1 MENNNSKPKYLDIA
15 YVVLRDILKNWI
27 TIVCISLSAAI
38 FAYISAAVC
47 YVPRFTSRCTMI
59 VSAKVNNTGVYTD
72 TTETEKLT
80 DTIKAVLTSTV
91 LKKKTAEHVGMSSFN
106 ASISVNVIPTTNLLE
121 ISVNS
126 TNPHTSFK
134 LLKTMLEIYPEMS
147 TDILGNIVMEIFEE
161 PSFPSSPSNP
171 FKFKK
176 NISLSIIIS
185 SVAIILF
192 AALYSYLL
200 DTVKNEW
207 DASEKLDAKLL
218 GITYHETSYKNL
230 KARLLRKKKRL
241 LIGAPSVS
249 FGFNETVKKI
259 RTNINYYREN
269 HPGNVILVTS
279 YSQGEGKS
287 TIAANLAQASA
298 QRHQKVLLISGVSSS
313 TDLLDIFN
321 ITLPEDFLNKKK
333 SQLEDYIYNHKN
345 GNLSLLINTYDHL
358 FSIGFSDFITQDT
371 FRNFIEKI
379 KDCYDLV
386 IIDGPSA
393 QSSADTEV
401 FARLADFS
409 VLVVKQHC
417 SKTPL
422 LNDTID
428 TLNKY
433 NSGLAGFI
441 FNNVHSSA
449 TVINIGYGYGY
460 GHKIDYGYGSY
471 GKYGRYGSYGSYG
484 KYSKY
489 GKYGNYGNYGRY
501 GAYYQ
506 HGRFEAKRKK
516 Q

>member
-1 MENNNSKPKYLDIA
+1 MENNNKPKYLDIA

-27 TIVCISLSAAI
+27 AIVCIALSAAI
-38 FAYISAAVC
+38 FAYISAALC

-91 LKKKTAEHVGMSSFN
+91 LKKKTAEHVGMDSFDGTIN
-106 ASISVNVIPTTNLLE
+106 VNVIPTTNLLE

-126 TNPHTSFK
+126 PNPHTSFT
-134 LLKTMLEIYPEMS
+134 LLKTLLEIYPEMS
-147 TDILGNIVMEIFEE
+147 TDILGDIVMEIFEE

-171 FKFKK
+171 FKFNR
-176 NISLSIIIS
+176 NISLSVLIS
-185 SVAIILF
+185 SIAIILF

-200 DTVKNEW
+200 DTVKDEY
-207 DASEKLDAKLL
+207 DATEKLDTKLL
-218 GITYHETSYKNL
+218 GITYHETTYKNL
-230 KARLLRKKKRL
+230 KARLLRRKKRL

-249 FGFNETVKKI
+249 FGFNETIKKI
-259 RTNINYYREN
+259 RTNIGYYREN
-269 HPGNVILVTS
+269 HGGKILLVTS
-279 YSQGEGKS
+279 YAQGEGKS

-298 QRHQKVLLISGVSSS
+298 QRHQKVLLISGSPS
-313 TDLLDIFN
+313 TSALLDLFN
-321 ITLPEDFLNKKK
+321 VTLPEEFLNKKK
-333 SQLEDYIYNHKN
+333 SVLEDYIYTHKN
-345 GNLSLLINTYDHL
+345 GKLDILINTYDHMYTTN
-358 FSIGFSDFITQDT
+358 FSDFITQNE
-371 FRNFIEKI
+371 FASFIEEA
-379 KDCYDLV
+379 KDKYDLV
-386 IIDGPSA
+386 VIDGPSA

-433 NSGLAGFI
+433 NNGLAGFI

-460 GHKIDYGYGSY
+460 GHKIDYGYGRY
-471 GKYGRYGSYGSYG
+471 GKYGRYGSYGRYG

-506 HGRFEAKRKK
+506 HGRFEAKRNK

>member
-1 MENNNSKPKYLDIA
+1 MENNNKPKYLDIA

-27 TIVCISLSAAI
+27 AIVCIALSAAI
-38 FAYISAAVC
+38 FAYISAALC

-59 VSAKVNNTGVYTD
+59 VSAKVNNTGAYTD

-91 LKKKTAEHVGMSSFN
+91 LKKKTAEHVGMSSFDGTIN
-106 ASISVNVIPTTNLLE
+106 VNVIPTTNLLE

-126 TNPHTSFK
+126 PNPHTSFI
-134 LLKTMLEIYPEMS
+134 LLKTLLEIYPEMS
-147 TDILGNIVMEIFEE
+147 TDILGDIVMEIFEE

-171 FKFKK
+171 FKFSR
-176 NISLSIIIS
+176 NISLSVLIS
-185 SVAIILF
+185 SIAIILF

-200 DTVKNEW
+200 DTVKDEY
-207 DASEKLDAKLL
+207 DATEKLDTKLL
-218 GITYHETSYKNL
+218 GITYHETTYKNL
-230 KARLLRKKKRL
+230 KSRLLRKKKRL

-249 FGFNETVKKI
+249 FGFNETIKKI
-259 RTNINYYREN
+259 RTNISYYREN
-269 HPGNVILVTS
+269 HGGKILLVTS
-279 YSQGEGKS
+279 YAQGEGKS
-287 TIAANLAQASA
+287 TIAANLAQATA
-298 QRHQKVLLISGVSSS
+298 QRHQKVLLISGTPSSS
-313 TDLLDIFN
+313 TLLDLFN
-321 ITLPEDFLNKKK
+321 ITLPKEFLNKKK
-333 SQLEDYIYNHKN
+333 SELKDYIY
-345 GNLSLLINTYDHL
+345 SLQSGKPDILINTYDHMYTTNY
-358 FSIGFSDFITQDT
+358 SDFITQDT
-371 FRNFIEKI
+371 FRSFIDEVKES
-379 KDCYDLV
+379 YDLV

-433 NSGLAGFI
+433 NNGLAGFI

-484 KYSKY
+484 KYGKY